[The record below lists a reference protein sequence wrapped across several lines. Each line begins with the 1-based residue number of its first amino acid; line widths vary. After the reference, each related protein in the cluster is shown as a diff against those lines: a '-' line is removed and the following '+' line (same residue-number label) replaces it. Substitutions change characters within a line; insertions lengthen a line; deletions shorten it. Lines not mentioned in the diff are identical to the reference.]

1 LSCDGSSSI
10 EVILLGLS
18 LVELLEKAQGVT
30 NKAYGHSLR
39 SFACIEGALD
49 RMPKGTKGGEELAQL
64 LGKAQSVQKTI
75 AEIQQCI
82 TQTTETLSQEVRQVL
97 LYLFRICSDY
107 GTGLRHGNAISSK
120 VASRIAVRLTTHEE
134 LGKCQQSLLLNSND
148 HVRRKELSTRTAM
161 TKGNLYSELHVSCS
175 CLLFPSFDHF

>member
-10 EVILLGLS
+10 EVSLLGLS

-82 TQTTETLSQEVRQVL
+82 TQTTETLSQEVRVSLHSFCQSHAYVSL
-97 LYLFRICSDY
+97 DTVVPLGEERE
-107 GTGLRHGNAISSK
+107 A
-120 VASRIAVRLTTHEE
+120 RLH
-134 LGKCQQSLLLNSND
+134 D
-148 HVRRKELSTRTAM
+148 DV
-161 TKGNLYSELHVSCS
+161 
-175 CLLFPSFDHF
+175 